1 MLLYELMMWVPLLDF
16 SMQLMLLMALTLAL
30 SMTVIFF
37 STNLTPTTNLVVLTT
52 MIASLY
58 VPQIAIRTWFV
69 RRFRRVAQHDDEDMI
84 AIQFL

>member
-30 SMTVIFF
+30 SMAVIFF